1 MPSVFPILLVS
12 VPSVPS
18 PLLPKP
24 PLKSTLFFESINF
37 YTSLTRA
44 RFEELCQD
52 FFHPTLEPIEK
63 ILRNSKIGKAS
74 VHEVILVGSST
85 RIPRIIKLVSDF
97 FNSKEPCK
105 SISPDD
111 TVASSAVVHA
121 AIHSLW

>member
-1 MPSVFPILLVS
+1 MKLELVLIVCS
-12 VPSVPS
+12 KGEDFSAN
-18 PLLPKP
+18 
-24 PLKSTLFFESINF
+24 I
-37 YTSLTRA
+37 TRA

-105 SISPDD
+105 SIRPDD
-111 TVASSAVVHA
+111 TVAYSAVVQA